1 MYNQERLVGGGLCLM
16 FIYLP
21 LHQVVEAVLWKFTLQ
36 YDGLFCAD
44 STLAE
49 IVEKGLSTSSLW
61 LGKSFSNI
69 TKIFVPIIVRRI
81 HWTLLVGFLFNLIE
95 LVCCYQFIANAID
108 ETGYMINLR

>member
-1 MYNQERLVGGGLCLM
+1 M

-49 IVEKGLSTSSLW
+49 IVETGASASLLW
-61 LGKSFSNI
+61 SGKSFSNI
-69 TKIFVPIIVRRI
+69 TRIFVPIMARRS

-95 LVCCYQFIANAID
+95 LVC
-108 ETGYMINLR
+108 R

>member
-1 MYNQERLVGGGLCLM
+1 M

-69 TKIFVPIIVRRI
+69 TKIFVPIIARGT

-95 LVCCYQFIANAID
+95 LVC
-108 ETGYMINLR
+108 